1 MSYEL
6 ERERMVGWYARDE
19 IGGRVQLRYSPKLA
33 RPLRW
38 YWWVATLTLLTL
50 SCT

>member
-6 ERERMVGWYARDE
+6 ETQRMIGWCARDE
-19 IGGRVQLRYSPKLA
+19 IGGRVQLSRPGLA
-33 RPLRW
+33 IKVVGGYL
-38 YWWVATLTLLTL
+38 TLTLLTL

>member
-6 ERERMVGWYARDE
+6 ERERMMDGVQEMKSEEECSEVG
-19 IGGRVQLRYSPKLA
+19 LA
-33 RPLRW
+33 WPLR
-38 YWWVATLTLLTL
+38 WWVATLTLLTL